1 MPWLFYFCY
10 LTESMKDYYAVL
22 GVRSTAHA
30 AEIKRVYRR
39 LGVQYHP
46 DKNPDPAAH
55 AYMAEINEAY
65 DVLGDPDSRA
75 AYDLRRQQGW
85 TELLSGTPAAGQ
97 APPAPR
103 HRDPRYRP
111 RPAPNTSA
119 RRERLEMMQTCIPY
133 LRWVNYAGLV
143 ITLLFALDYVL
154 PYTTTHAYVTNYSI
168 VTSRNR
174 YVATRLYL
182 DNGAT
187 LRVYGFGTAGLS
199 EGPPIRYGRTTVY
212 RTPMSLDYKGLHIDM
227 GYTYRAL
234 GIFPMLVCI
243 MSLISVVYRK
253 NVEFFFNTGFVN
265 AVLLLITLWL
275 IL

>member
-1 MPWLFYFCY
+1 
-10 LTESMKDYYAVL
+10 MKDYYAIL
-22 GVRSTAHA
+22 GIRSTAHA

-39 LGVQYHP
+39 LVVQYHP
-46 DKNPDPAAH
+46 DKNPDPQAH

-85 TELLSGTPAAGQ
+85 TELIGGATAAEQ
-97 APPAPR
+97 APSTPR

-111 RPAPNTSA
+111 RPAPTTSA
-119 RRERLEMMQTCIPY
+119 RRERLEMMKMCFPY
-133 LRWVNYAGLV
+133 LRWVNYVGLAM
-143 ITLLFALDYVL
+143 TLLFALDYVL
-154 PYTTTHAYVTNYSI
+154 PYASSHAHVASYSI
-168 VTSRNR
+168 VTSRSR
-174 YVATRLYL
+174 YVATRLHL

-199 EGPPIRYGRTTVY
+199 EGPPIQYTRTTVY
-212 RTPMSLDYKGLHIDM
+212 RTPMSLDYKGLHVDM

-234 GIFPMLVCI
+234 GIFPMLSFIV
-243 MSLISVVYRK
+243 SLIAVVYRK
-253 NVEFFFNTGFVN
+253 NVEFFFNASFIN